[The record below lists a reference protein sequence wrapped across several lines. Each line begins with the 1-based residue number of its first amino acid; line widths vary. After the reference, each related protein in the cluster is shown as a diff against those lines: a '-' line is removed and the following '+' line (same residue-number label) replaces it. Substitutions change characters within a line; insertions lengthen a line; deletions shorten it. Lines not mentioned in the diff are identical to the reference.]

1 MTYRTTIAVPPAAVQ
16 PVPTTSSHQV
26 QVKNL
31 RLNKRLMMLIMRAVT
46 ESEKRKA
53 QSNKV
58 LTPIQEPVNKTVTP
72 PAQRVLECKYTV
84 ASQSCLSIILS
95 LCQLLKPGYEKHLS
109 CFCVQQWMTEIMW
122 NYELASRDYHQGKLF
137 MLVLLSILK
146 FQLNKN
152 KKPSNIWLWN

>member
-1 MTYRTTIAVPPAAVQ
+1 MLKIKPEPKDLLDSPSVTYRTTIAVPPAAVQ

-26 QVKNL
+26 QVKP
-31 RLNKRLMMLIMRAVT
+31 KTEQEVDDVIIVAVT
-46 ESEKRKA
+46 ESKKRKA

-58 LTPIQEPVNKTVTP
+58 LTPIQEPVDKTVTP

-109 CFCVQQWMTEIMW
+109 CFCVQQ
-122 NYELASRDYHQGKLF
+122 
-137 MLVLLSILK
+137 
-146 FQLNKN
+146 
-152 KKPSNIWLWN
+152 